1 MEKSKQVS
9 ITGAN
14 GFIGRNIGEFLSK
27 NGFNVVNIV
36 RKKKAIAFGKT
47 IVSKSFSEDRL
58 VSGIKNSLALLHF
71 IGKGSQTV
79 NSDYE
84 TVNVDTTKNA
94 IRLCKKASVKKIIY
108 ISGLGVNQK
117 STLGYFISKYKAEQE
132 IIKSGLDYTILRA
145 SYIIGKGD
153 PLSKILHAQMKRG
166 TIVIPGSGN
175 YRIQP
180 IFVKDVAKVVMKS
193 ITEKKFSNKILDLV
207 GADTVI
213 YNHFIKDFIRGRR
226 IKIRNIDFEH
236 AYHEAMHNSGP
247 FGVDDL
253 SILVGNYVSNHKK
266 LKRISGIKFTRYKD
280 VLKSSSF
287 S

>member
-1 MEKSKQVS
+1 MGKLKQVS

-14 GFIGRNIGEFLSK
+14 GFVGRNIGEFLSQ

-36 RKKKAIAFGKT
+36 RKKKAIASGKI

-71 IGKGSQTV
+71 IGKGSQAV

-84 TVNVDTTKNA
+84 TVNVDTTRNA

-117 STLGYFISKYKAEQE
+117 STLGYFISKYKAERE

-153 PLSKILHAQMKRG
+153 PLSKILYAQMKRG

-207 GADTVI
+207 GADTVT
-213 YNHFIKDFIRGRR
+213 YNHFVKDFIRGRR
-226 IKIRNIDFEH
+226 IQIRNIDFEH
-236 AYHEAMHNSGP
+236 AYHEAMHNTGS

-253 SILVGNYVSNHKK
+253 SILVGNYVSNHKR
-266 LKRISGIKFTRYKD
+266 LERISGIKFTRYKD